1 MRYED
6 AGVHIE
12 EKAVALRRARGAL
25 EATYTPEVL
34 KGLGAFGGLYDASR
48 LKAMR
53 HPVLVASTDGV
64 GTKVLLALEVG
75 EVFGL
80 GFDLV
85 NHSVND
91 LLAQGARPLFFLDYL
106 AASRLSPGLLESL
119 LTSLAEACRGVGIP
133 LLAGETAEMPGVYRE
148 GAWDLVG
155 TIVGVVEKEEI
166 LGPERV
172 QPGDILLALPANGP
186 HTNGYS
192 LIRKLVSGKDLETFV
207 PELGESLKDALLRP
221 HRLYL
226 KEVEALR
233 PLGLKALAHITGGGV
248 YENLPR
254 ALPEGLGAEIRKGSW
269 PIPPIFPYLQA
280 LGEVPEEEMYRVFN
294 MGLGMI
300 AVLPQ
305 EALEEALRRVEAYP
319 VGRVVEGE
327 GVFLV

>member
-12 EKAVALRRARGAL
+12 EKAEALKRAKGAL

-34 KGLGAFGGLYDASR
+34 KGLGAFGGMFDAEG

-64 GTKVLLALEVG
+64 GTKVLLALEAG
-75 EVFGL
+75 EVSGL

-91 LLAQGARPLFFLDYL
+91 ILAQGARPLFFLDYL
-106 AASRLSPGLLESL
+106 AASRLSPTLLEAL
-119 LTSLAEACRGVGIP
+119 LTSLAEACRSVGIP
-133 LLAGETAEMPGVYRE
+133 LLAGETAEMPGVYQE
-148 GAWDLVG
+148 GAWDLAG
-155 TIVGVVEKEEI
+155 TILGVVEKDEI

-172 QPGDILLALPANGP
+172 RPGEVLLALPANGP

-192 LIRKLVSGKDLETFV
+192 LIRRLVAGKDLEAPV
-207 PELGESLKDALLRP
+207 PELGESLKEALLRP
-221 HRLYL
+221 HPLYL
-226 KEVEALR
+226 KEVEALK

-254 ALPEGLGAEIRKGSW
+254 ALPRGLGAEIQKGSW

-280 LGEVPEEEMYRVFN
+280 LGGVPEEEMYRVFN
-294 MGLGMI
+294 MGLGMVAI
-300 AVLPQ
+300 LP
-305 EALEEALRRVEAYP
+305 EESLEEALKRVVAYP

-327 GVFLV
+327 GIRWV

>member
-12 EKAVALRRARGAL
+12 EKAEALRRARGTL

-106 AASRLSPGLLESL
+106 AASRLSPELLESL
-119 LTSLAEACRGVGIP
+119 LTSMAEACRSVGIP

-192 LIRKLVSGKDLETFV
+192 LIRKLVSGKDLRTFV
-207 PELGESLKDALLRP
+207 PKLGESLKDALLKP

-254 ALPEGLGAEIRKGSW
+254 ALPEGLGAEIRKESW

-327 GVFLV
+327 GVFLI